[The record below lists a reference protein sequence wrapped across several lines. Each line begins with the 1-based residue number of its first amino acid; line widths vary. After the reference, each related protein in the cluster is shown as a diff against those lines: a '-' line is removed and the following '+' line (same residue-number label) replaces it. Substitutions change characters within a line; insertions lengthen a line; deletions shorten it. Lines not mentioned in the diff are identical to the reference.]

1 MVNTKLNNETENS
14 LTFDLH
20 MALRFTFDLSMAL
33 TSFVDYEY
41 FIEKRQGKRI
51 DDSYPYFQIYN

>member
-1 MVNTKLNNETENS
+1 MVNSKLVNETENS

-20 MALRFTFDLSMAL
+20 MALGLTSHLSMAL

-51 DDSYPYFQIYN
+51 YDSYPYFQIYN